1 MMADLI
7 GCLLGLFV
15 VFGLPS
21 LLSNSNKNQK
31 FGDGK
36 NRYYFK
42 DYVNDKAD
50 KYNKQEGGW

>member
-50 KYNKQEGGW
+50 KYNK